1 MMLAHTRQR
10 SPIHVRH
17 SVIVRVGAES
27 STTTKSFGN
36 KYMNIGLF
44 GALGLFLVG
53 QPLPAAI
60 LLGSA
65 LGASAMSEGT

>member
-10 SPIHVRH
+10 SPVHVRH
-17 SVIVRVGAES
+17 AVIVRVGAD
-27 STTTKSFGN
+27 TPATKPFGN
-36 KYMNIGLF
+36 KYMNVGLF
-44 GALGLFLVG
+44 GALGLLLVG

-65 LGASAMSEGT
+65 LGASAMSEAQ

>member
-10 SPIHVRH
+10 SPVHIRQA
-17 SVIVRVGAES
+17 VIVRVGAD
-27 STTTKSFGN
+27 TTPSKSFGN

-44 GALGLFLVG
+44 GAIGLILVG

-65 LGASAMSEGT
+65 LGASAMSEAS